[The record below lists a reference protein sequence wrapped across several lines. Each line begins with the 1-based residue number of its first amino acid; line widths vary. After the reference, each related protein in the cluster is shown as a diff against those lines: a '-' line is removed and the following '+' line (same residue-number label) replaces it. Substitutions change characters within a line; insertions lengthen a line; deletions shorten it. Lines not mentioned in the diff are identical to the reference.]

1 MKRNKKRNKEQP
13 LENRDASTK
22 KINKRILRER
32 AKTKKGK
39 IALIAFFI
47 VVTSPLWLYVGIV
60 RKIILPSF
68 GERTKGI
75 LTGINKPSSW
85 NKYRYVPCYYC
96 SFNANDQIY
105 ESYPTISVK
114 NTSLHLG
121 DTVDVIYLKRF
132 PFINAIKL
140 PKEKRQ

>member
-1 MKRNKKRNKEQP
+1 MKKNKKRIKKCS
-13 LENRDASTK
+13 LENEDSPI
-22 KINKRILRER
+22 KILNKRILKER

-47 VVTSPLWLYVGIV
+47 VVTSPLWLYAGIV
-60 RKIILPSF
+60 RGIFLPSF

-96 SFNANDQIY
+96 SFNANGKIY
-105 ESYPTISVK
+105 ESYPTVSVR
-114 NTSLHLG
+114 NTSFHLG
-121 DTVDVIYLKRF
+121 DTVDVIYFKRF

-140 PKEKRQ
+140 PKEKK